1 MTTAVVALCPR
12 ELVREDTRAIRDL
25 YDRLGPVSAERVLA
39 RAVDE
44 LALSISTLA
53 TQVRRHDMRDLQWQ
67 SRRLQKQAL
76 GLGLISL
83 AGVAGDLRRCDG
95 DPTAF
100 AAVCARL
107 MRVAG
112 GSLDELSCQVTAGA

>member
-1 MTTAVVALCPR
+1 MTTAVISLCPH
-12 ELVREDTRAIRDL
+12 EQVREDAAAINEL
-25 YDRLGPVSAERVLA
+25 YLRLGPVSAERVLN

-44 LALSISTLA
+44 LALSLATLA
-53 TQVRRHDMRDLQWQ
+53 AKVRMHDLREVDWQ
-67 SRRLQKQAL
+67 SRRLQKQAI

-83 AGVAGDLRRCDG
+83 ASVAGDLRRCQD

-112 GSLDELSCQVTAGA
+112 GSLEDLSSQSVLGA

>member
-12 ELVREDTRAIRDL
+12 ERVREDSRAILDL
-25 YDRLGPVSAERVLA
+25 YERLGPASAERVLA

-44 LALSISTLA
+44 LAQSISCFD
-53 TQVRRHDMRDLQWQ
+53 TQVRLHDMRDMEWH

-83 AGVAGDLRRCDG
+83 AGVAGDLRRCHG

-112 GSLDELSCQVTAGA
+112 GSIDELAGQVTAGA